1 MKTFKDAG
9 IGSNFLI
16 AYKELEMLK
25 KVGEGGYG
33 DVFLGKWLGQEVAIK
48 QYGKNSKFRN
58 TKKIADFIKEVEVI
72 SNLRHP
78 NIVLYMG
85 VCINYS
91 KYLMITEYKK
101 IIHIKE
107 NCC

>member
-1 MKTFKDAG
+1 MAFLTLTEKIIMKTFREAG

-16 AYKELEMLK
+16 AYKELEMIK
-25 KVGEGGYG
+25 KIGEGGYG
-33 DVFLGKWLGQEVAIK
+33 DVYLGKWLGQEVAIK
-48 QYGKNSKFRN
+48 QYGKNSRLRN

-85 VCINYS
+85 VCIDYS
-91 KYLMITEYKK
+91 KYLMITE
-101 IIHIKE
+101 
-107 NCC
+107 